1 MKILLADDHPL
12 FREGVKPLLRH
23 LESDIE
29 VFEAVDFPS
38 AFDTMRRLGDVD
50 LALMD
55 LNMPGMDGLDGVS
68 RFRALYPLVPL
79 VMLTASEEEG
89 PIRQLLAAGVLG
101 YITKSTS
108 RDGILAALRQV
119 MAGGIYTPP
128 GMLEAEQEKE
138 NLPAHSSTYLA
149 ITRHHPS
156 LSHRHLD
163 VLRHLV
169 KGLSNRQIGEAL
181 DVTEGTVKLH
191 VTAILRIL
199 KVANR
204 TEAVLVAQKMGLD
217 ADD

>member
-1 MKILLADDHPL
+1 MKALVVDDSAVMRKVLIGALGRAGITDVDQAAD
-12 FREGVKPLLRH
+12 GQ
-23 LESDIE
+23 
-29 VFEAVDFPS
+29 EAVTATQATDYN
-38 AFDTMRRLGDVD
+38 LV
-50 LALMD
+50 LMD
-55 LNMPGMDGLDGVS
+55 WNMPGMDGIDGVS
-68 RFRALYPLVPL
+68 RFRALFPIVPL

-101 YITKSTS
+101 YITKSTP
-108 RDGILAALRQV
+108 RDGILAALQQV

-138 NLPAHSSTYLA
+138 ENLPAHSAGYLA
-149 ITRHHPS
+149 ITRRHPS
-156 LSHRHLD
+156 LSQRHLE

>member
-1 MKILLADDHPL
+1 
-12 FREGVKPLLRH
+12 
-23 LESDIE
+23 
-29 VFEAVDFPS
+29 
-38 AFDTMRRLGDVD
+38 
-50 LALMD
+50 
-55 LNMPGMDGLDGVS
+55 
-68 RFRALYPLVPL
+68 
-79 VMLTASEEEG
+79 MLTASEEEG

-101 YITKSTS
+101 YITKSTP

-128 GMLEAEQEKE
+128 GMLEAEEERE
-138 NLPAHSSTYLA
+138 NLPAHSAACLA
-149 ITRHHPS
+149 ITRRHPS
-156 LSHRHLD
+156 LSQRHLE